1 MVAFAVQ
8 RVSVRGTPVRAVSN
22 GSRTVMAADRPIWLP
37 GNQFPKRKLAVTS
50 FSAVAALLALL
61 LLTVEEGIHTDIFAF
76 LRRRLGKCQTSW

>member
-22 GSRTVMAADRPIWLP
+22 GSRTIMAADRPIWLP

-50 FSAVAALLALL
+50 FPAVSAL
-61 LLTVEEGIHTDIFAF
+61 
-76 LRRRLGKCQTSW
+76 